1 MALFEYI
8 DGATPLDDVSDL
20 IPTHINTKAELD
32 EWEVANILK
41 ATHKYLSGSNTFRA
55 DIEWLKKVHKVML
68 DDTWEWAGKFRDS
81 NVGIGVDWTLIP
93 EHIKNLVDDVKFWDK
108 GRSGLTAFEQ
118 SVRIHHR
125 LVRIH
130 PFKNGNGRHAR
141 LIADIFL
148 RSHSEKLPT
157 WPDFKLIKEK
167 NMREKYINALK
178 EADKGN
184 YGMLEGFT
192 EALL

>member
-1 MALFEYI
+1 MPLFEYI
-8 DGATPLDDVSDL
+8 DGATPVDDTSGL
-20 IPTHINTKAELD
+20 IPSHIQTKAELD
-32 EWEVANILK
+32 EWEAANILK
-41 ATHKYLSGSNTFRA
+41 ATHKYLSGKNKFRA
-55 DIEWLKKVHKVML
+55 DIDWLKKVHKDML

-108 GRSGLTAFEQ
+108 GKTGLTIFEQ

-141 LIADIFL
+141 LVADVFL
-148 RSHSEKLPT
+148 KSQGGKLPN
-157 WPDFKLIKEK
+157 WPNFKLIKEK
-167 NMREKYINALK
+167 NMRDKYINALK

-184 YGMLEGFT
+184 YKMLEEFT
-192 EALL
+192 KSLL